1 MRAEPT
7 LDQRGLWSP
16 FVVSGTVA
24 AGRMRWPEAR
34 LQPFFLPIHSD
45 RDAARAAHVAE
56 NESIFRR
63 ANEKLE
69 ERFRELEAEGLTPFL
84 CECGDATCTQVIR
97 LTINEYEGVRGHA
110 AHFAIVSGHQILVA
124 ERVVEQNERYDVVEK
139 ADAGRQVAEARNPR

>member
-7 LDQRGLWSP
+7 LDQQGLWSP
-16 FVVSGTVA
+16 FMVSGAGVT
-24 AGRMRWPEAR
+24 GRMPSPGPQRPA
-34 LQPFFLPIHSD
+34 FFLPTHSD
-45 RDAARAAHVAE
+45 NDAARAARVAE

-69 ERFRELEAEGLTPFL
+69 KRFREFEAEGLTPFL
-84 CECGDATCTQVIR
+84 CECGDAACTQVIR
-97 LTINEYEGVRGHA
+97 LTLDEYEGVRGHP

-139 ADAGRQVAEARNPR
+139 TDVGRQVAEASDPR

>member
-7 LDQRGLWSP
+7 LDRRGLWSP
-16 FVVSGTVA
+16 FVVSGTLA
-24 AGRMRWPEAR
+24 AGRMRWPEAQR
-34 LQPFFLPIHSD
+34 PALFLPIHSD
-45 RDAARAAHVAE
+45 RDAARAARVAE

-97 LTINEYEGVRGHA
+97 LTLAEYEGVRSHA

-124 ERVVEQNERYDVVEK
+124 ERVVERNERYDVVEK
-139 ADAGRQVAEARNPR
+139 TDVGRQVAEARDPR

>member
-34 LQPFFLPIHSD
+34 LPAFFLPIHSD
-45 RDAARAAHVAE
+45 RDAARAARVAE

-97 LTINEYEGVRGHA
+97 LTLDEYEGVRGHA

-139 ADAGRQVAEARNPR
+139 TDAGRQVAEARDLR